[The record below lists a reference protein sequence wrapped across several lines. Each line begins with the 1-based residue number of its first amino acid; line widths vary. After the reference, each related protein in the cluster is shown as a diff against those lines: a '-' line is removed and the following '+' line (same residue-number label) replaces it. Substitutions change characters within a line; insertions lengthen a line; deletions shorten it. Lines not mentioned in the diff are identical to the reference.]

1 MNIIVDEEEDD
12 TIISTFSQLSLRS
25 GLSIIKDCRKVSEL
39 TERLGIV
46 QEKKDVVEENTFLT
60 DEFEYENNNDEVE
73 GETFLTEEFD
83 DNNNDDEF
91 EDIEEA
97 NSSFINYVNENMDE
111 SEDEVLEIM
120 PVPKVKLNTVREK
133 PHAGQLEE
141 SSKVNRKPRTRR
153 PRGKFNYLHFFPQEV
168 LEENKTGRKR
178 EVFNIYNSV
187 FCKLCKK
194 VFRKRMSL
202 KLHNV
207 EEHQVDFSYDNSEDG
222 DNIERENE
230 DMSDDEIVW
239 M

>member
-1 MNIIVDEEEDD
+1 MNIIVDEEDDD
-12 TIISTFSQLSLRS
+12 TILSTFSQLSLRS
-25 GLSIIKDCRKVSEL
+25 GPSIFKDCRKVSEL
-39 TERLGIV
+39 AERLGIV
-46 QEKKDVVEENTFLT
+46 QEKKDEVREDTFVTEEF
-60 DEFEYENNNDEVE
+60 ENNNDEVE
-73 GETFLTEEFD
+73 GETFVTEEFE
-83 DNNNDDEF
+83 NNNDNEF
-91 EDIEEA
+91 EDLEEA
-97 NSSFINYVNENMDE
+97 NSSFIKCVNENMDE
-111 SEDEVLEIM
+111 SEDDVLETM
-120 PVPKVKLNTVREK
+120 PVPKVKLNTVREQ

-153 PRGKFNYLHFFPQEV
+153 PRGKFNYLHFLPQEV

-178 EVFNIYNSV
+178 EGFNIYNSV

-230 DMSDDEIVW
+230 DMSDDEIMW

>member
-97 NSSFINYVNENMDE
+97 N
-111 SEDEVLEIM
+111 L
-120 PVPKVKLNTVREK
+120 LQH
-133 PHAGQLEE
+133 HA
-141 SSKVNRKPRTRR
+141 
-153 PRGKFNYLHFFPQEV
+153 
-168 LEENKTGRKR
+168 
-178 EVFNIYNSV
+178 
-187 FCKLCKK
+187 
-194 VFRKRMSL
+194 
-202 KLHNV
+202 
-207 EEHQVDFSYDNSEDG
+207 
-222 DNIERENE
+222 
-230 DMSDDEIVW
+230 
-239 M
+239 